1 MFSPQDSKCQYCGRV
16 SKLYLDHCH
25 ATGAYRGHIC
35 PMCNSSIGLLGDSA
49 EGVRKAL
56 EYLERNGSASA
67 GVPGPPDGL
76 GGEFVVAL
84 RLLEVQNVSPPLVF
98 ARYLMAVYIHT
109 HIYICV
115 YIYICVVIICHHS
128 IVSPSSFHYRSV
140 IDPSPIHHRSNTN
153 QSYIFVSSPT
163 QQQSTIT
170 TPSFRQHHHLITIAI
185 WVAPFGNT

>member
-84 RLLEVQNVSPPLVF
+84 RLLEVQNVAPPLVF

-115 YIYICVVIICHHS
+115 YIYIY
-128 IVSPSSFHYRSV
+128 VSSSSVTIPSSVHHHF
-140 IDPSPIHHRSNTN
+140 ITDPSSIHHRSITDPTPI
-153 QSYIFVSSPT
+153 SHTSSFHHQPNNS
-163 QQQSTIT
+163 Q
-170 TPSFRQHHHLITIAI
+170 PSLHHRSASIIISL
-185 WVAPFGNT
+185 P